1 MLTVN
6 DASPRGDRADPDPL
20 STARRPDIFMGDEP
34 LAPLSD
40 LSYSFE
46 TSRRG
51 ARTRR
56 SPAPTRPSMATRSN
70 LGIAGG
76 VVAVA
81 LMAIGAWALW
91 PSSPTQ
97 PSADPSDLAARVDD
111 GAALDQLRRAIPVG
125 LETFCAP
132 RAATSEPELHC
143 DSIPDLPNAS
153 ARFTLSSPSADM
165 QAAALAA
172 LDDGQPVVCPGR
184 IQSPGPWRRNADP
197 TVIAGTLVCAI
208 RDDRAAIVWTTDVR
222 HLVSVVQ
229 SEQAGPSLADLYTWW
244 STHS

>member
-1 MLTVN
+1 MN
-6 DASPRGDRADPDPL
+6 EASPRGDRADPDPL
-20 STARRPDIFMGDEP
+20 STGRRPDMSVGDEP

-51 ARTRR
+51 ARARR
-56 SPAPTRPSMATRSN
+56 FPTPTRPSMATRSN

-97 PSADPSDLAARVDD
+97 PPADPSNVAPRADD
-111 GAALDQLRRAIPVG
+111 GAAFDQLRRANPAG
-125 LETFCAP
+125 LETSCAP
-132 RAATSEPELHC
+132 RSATSEPELHC
-143 DSIPDLPNAS
+143 DSVPDLPNAS

-172 LDDGQPVVCPGR
+172 LDGGQAVVCPGR

-197 TVIAGTLVCAI
+197 TVIAGTLVCAL
-208 RDDRAAIVWTTDVR
+208 RGDRAAIVWTTDAH

-229 SEQAGPSLADLYTWW
+229 SGQAGPLLADLYTWW